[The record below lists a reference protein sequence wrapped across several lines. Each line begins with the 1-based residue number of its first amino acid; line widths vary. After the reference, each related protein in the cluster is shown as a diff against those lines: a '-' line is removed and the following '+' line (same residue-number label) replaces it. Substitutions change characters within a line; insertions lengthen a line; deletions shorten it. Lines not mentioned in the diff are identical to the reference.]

1 MNAYNGA
8 PLEPPSL
15 LRSMYAYAIS
25 ASLAITLVGV
35 VGGAVRVL
43 PWLLEPHLPWR
54 VVAPFARGLISVALE
69 SALVVGWPVG
79 WALGAFRHVE
89 DSSGVA
95 TPAPGPTR
103 PGKSQNDSPAATVAA
118 LAPRGAVLALA
129 LAGASLVCGTDSSAP
144 GRVATELVAG
154 AGASCAAARAA
165 TTYVVPFTELTWLCA
180 PDREPRVAG
189 KVPGTGGRMA
199 MTAKSARISGDFRAI
214 DLEDARL
221 AVPGEPP
228 LSVHVQT
235 LSMHGMAPW
244 AHGSILPAALRALH
258 LTLSA
263 WASAA
268 MAAYWVLR
276 RAARARI
283 GAILLGATGP
293 LIVLGLMRT
302 LERADAP
309 SAAFVFLPIAACAAP
324 AALGA
329 LLPRWRELAGRIP
342 RC

>member
-1 MNAYNGA
+1 MRV
-8 PLEPPSL
+8 PLPAQSSL
-15 LRSMYAYAIS
+15 RLSRSMYAYALI
-25 ASLAITLVGV
+25 ASLAMTLVGV
-35 VGGAVRVL
+35 VGGAVRLL
-43 PWLLEPHLPWR
+43 PWLLGPHLPWR

-79 WALGAFRHVE
+79 WALGAFRHIE
-89 DSSGVA
+89 SLQGL
-95 TPAPGPTR
+95 APEAP
-103 PGKSQNDSPAATVAA
+103 SESPAEIVVRVV
-118 LAPRGAVLALA
+118 PRGAALALA
-129 LAGASLVCGTDSSAP
+129 LAGAALVCGTDSSAP
-144 GRVATELVAG
+144 GRVATALVAG
-154 AGASCAAARAA
+154 AGASCANTEAA

-199 MTAKSARISGDFRAI
+199 MTASRATISGDFRAI

-221 AVPGEPP
+221 AVPGSPP
-228 LSVHVQT
+228 LSIHVQT

-244 AHGSILPAALRALH
+244 AHGSNLPAALRALH

-263 WASAA
+263 WSSAA

-276 RAARARI
+276 RAAQARV

-293 LIVLGLMRT
+293 LVALGLMRT

-309 SAAFVFLPIAACAAP
+309 SAAFFLLPIAACAAP
-324 AALGA
+324 GALGV
-329 LLPRWRELAGRIP
+329 LLPRLRELASRIP